1 MGNSSTSKVIG
12 EEIIQFRS
20 HDRCIITLQSVR
32 HVPDSRHNLISLGA
46 LQRERFYFSSKG
58 VMKVS
63 KKAHVMFQAERV
75 GNVYM
80 LQNSKVTVDGL
91 QLSSASKVTV
101 VEQLETTMISSSDV
115 KLYPKER

>member
-46 LQRERFYFSSKG
+46 LQREGFNFSSEG
-58 VMKVS
+58 DLMKVS
-63 KKAHVMFQAERV
+63 KEAHVKLQAERV

-80 LQNSKVTVDGL
+80 L
-91 QLSSASKVTV
+91 
-101 VEQLETTMISSSDV
+101 
-115 KLYPKER
+115 